1 VDLWSQSNYL
11 CFLWYISVLIRMMA
25 IVNPIKVKAIVIRIR
40 GLSILGSIE
49 GEESL
54 LMLAGWCRVF
64 HQSTENLIIG
74 RLMDP
79 TITKTAV
86 IFSATLI
93 LVKEFFKKI
102 IIKYKNNNIATDVSL
117 ASHTHQVPHIGF
129 PQKDPVIRHIK
140 VKVAPIGA
148 TADVIIKPKGILKA
162 RPIILYNVMIE
173 KVNSASQ
180 ADGT

>member
-1 VDLWSQSNYL
+1 M
-11 CFLWYISVLIRMMA
+11 IAIAKPIR
-25 IVNPIKVKAIVIRIR
+25 VKAMVIRIR
-40 GLSILGSIE
+40 GFSILGSIE

-74 RLMDP
+74 RLIDP

-93 LVKEFFKKI
+93 LVNEFFKKI
-102 IIKYKNNNIATDVSL
+102 IIKYKNNSIATDVSL
-117 ASHTHQVPHIGF
+117 ASQTHQVPHIGF
-129 PQKDPVIRHIK
+129 PQKDPVIRHIN

-148 TADVIIKPKGILKA
+148 TAEVTMKPKGILKA
-162 RPIILYNVMIE
+162 RPATLYKVMIK